1 MVVHHHDTHRHGRH
15 DIPIRE
21 PGTAPAGSSHGSIG
35 GTICPVSV
43 DNALWR
49 AIGVFRVAALVYS
62 VALAIDSYRQYRHP
76 GVAVAVLVVM
86 AAWSAAT
93 VWAYRR
99 PSYRTWSL
107 VAADVAVTAVC
118 LIATG
123 VVVPEHFRHTGT
135 PTLTAAWEGAPVI
148 ACAVKGGRRWATAAA
163 LALGGMDIA
172 LRGALTQNAFTG
184 TVLMLLAGFAVGYL
198 TALARSA
205 EQRMQEAVELEAA
218 TRERERLGRGIHD
231 GVLQVLALVQR
242 RGAELGGDGA
252 ELSRVAGE
260 QEARLRS
267 LVGLDGSVPPVTGR
281 AARPAGTGDLVDLR
295 YLLRPLSGARVQLVE
310 PSTPTVLPA
319 RTATEL
325 VAAVGSALDN
335 VRVHAGPRARAW
347 VLIEQEAGSVTVTVR
362 DDGPGMAPGRVAEA
376 AAAGRLGIAQSITG
390 RVRDLGGEVTITT
403 AAARG
408 VEVEMRV
415 PRPRS
420 EYPYST
426 G

>member
-1 MVVHHHDTHRHGRH
+1 M
-15 DIPIRE
+15 
-21 PGTAPAGSSHGSIG
+21 
-35 GTICPVSV
+35 SV

-49 AIGVFRVAALVYS
+49 AIGVFRVAALVYA
-62 VALAIDSYRQYRHP
+62 VALAIDSYHQYRHA

-86 AAWSAAT
+86 AAWTAVT

-99 PSYRTWSL
+99 PGYRTWRL
-107 VAADVAVTAVC
+107 VGADVGVTAVC
-118 LIATG
+118 LLATG
-123 VVVPEHFRHTGT
+123 VVVPEPFRHTGT
-135 PTLTAAWEGAPVI
+135 PTLTAAWVGAPVI
-148 ACAVKGGRRWATAAA
+148 VCAVKGGRRWATAAA
-163 LALGGMDIA
+163 LVLGAMDVA

-198 TALARSA
+198 RALARGA

-218 TRERERLGRGIHD
+218 TRERERLARGIHD

-252 ELSRVAGE
+252 ELSRIAGE
-260 QEARLRS
+260 QEARLRA
-267 LVGLDGSVPPVTGR
+267 LVGLDGSRPPVTPR
-281 AARPAGTGDLVDLR
+281 APRQSGGGDAVGVDVVDLR
-295 YLLRPLSGARVQLVE
+295 HLLRPLSGARVQLVA
-310 PSTPTVLPA
+310 PATPIALPA
-319 RTATEL
+319 RTAAEL

-335 VRVHAGPRARAW
+335 VRVHAGPDAMAW
-347 VLIEQEAGSVTVTVR
+347 VLVEQESGSRALAGSAGVAGWVTVTVR

-403 AAARG
+403 APARG

-415 PRPRS
+415 PRPR
-420 EYPYST
+420 
-426 G
+426 